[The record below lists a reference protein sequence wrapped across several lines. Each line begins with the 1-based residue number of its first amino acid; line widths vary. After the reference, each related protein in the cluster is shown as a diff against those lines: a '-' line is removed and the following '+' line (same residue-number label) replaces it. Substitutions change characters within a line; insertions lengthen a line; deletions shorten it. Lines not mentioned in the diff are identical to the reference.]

1 MVCRRCVEVLMT
13 SFPPFGGGEI
23 GVRGGVVPKVQ
34 TTSVKNAENGQL
46 LARWSAFWAQVC
58 LLWVTARAQTRYC
71 EH

>member
-34 TTSVKNAENGQL
+34 ITSVKNTENRAL
-46 LARWSAFWAQVC
+46 WMRWSAFWAQVC